1 MQHASHA
8 VPTPESGS
16 RAGDRVLSQ
25 AKLTISSKNYSSW
38 SLRGWL
44 LTKMSGLDFVEDIIP
59 PTNVA
64 MRAELLLLAP
74 SMLVPCLHHDGLT
87 IWNNLAI
94 GEYLNEVRPG
104 AGLLPSERDRR
115 ARCRSISGEM
125 HSSFAPLRSALPM
138 NLKGS
143 FPDFRVWSRAQADID
158 RITAIWR
165 DCLDAY
171 GGPYLLGSA
180 PCMADAMFAPVVTR
194 LKTYQVPV
202 DETCQRFCDAIL
214 ALPAM
219 EEWYA
224 AARVEPEDI
233 EELEMEF

>member
-1 MQHASHA
+1 M
-8 VPTPESGS
+8 T
-16 RAGDRVLSQ
+16 Q
-25 AKLTISSKNYSSW
+25 ARLTISSKNYSSW

-44 LTKMSGLDFVEDIIP
+44 LVTMSGLDFAEEIIP
-59 PTNVA
+59 HSDPA

-94 GEYLNEVRPG
+94 GEYLNEVRPE
-104 AGLLPSERDRR
+104 AALLPSELDRR

-125 HSSFAPLRSALPM
+125 HASFAPLRSALPM
-138 NLKGS
+138 NLKGN

-171 GGPYLLGSA
+171 GGPYLLGER
-180 PCMADAMFAPVVTR
+180 PCVADAMFAPVVTR
-194 LKTYQVPV
+194 LKTYHVPV
-202 DETCQRFCDAIL
+202 DETCQHFCDTIL
-214 ALPAM
+214 AMPAM
-219 EEWYA
+219 QDWYA
-224 AARVEPEDI
+224 AARAEPEDI